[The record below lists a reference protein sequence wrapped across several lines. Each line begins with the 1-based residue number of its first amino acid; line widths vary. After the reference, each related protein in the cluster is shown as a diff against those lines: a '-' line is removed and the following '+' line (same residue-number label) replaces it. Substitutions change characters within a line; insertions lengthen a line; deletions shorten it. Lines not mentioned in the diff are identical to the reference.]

1 MARPEQLAPYGAI
14 NPTSKPVSAFVEPNS
29 QIVLGQPQQP
39 AQFNAPKGIKTVG
52 TAGSPQVQGYNSF
65 ETLAQDLAPFSEQLM
80 KAAQK
85 GGLAFASWQMDLG
98 EQAAL
103 EQTAEAALRLDEEV
117 ETSELNR
124 AAENRALAVRDPY
137 AGGIMNML
145 NPYRSI
151 GYRRGLS
158 KRAGQEIEN
167 GLANYV
173 SQNSDR
179 IDYLAPDQGFA
190 ALQAIRAEYTNGVL
204 DKYGIDS
211 GSPGFSKYTAP
222 RIERAS
228 DAVAQTL
235 QKDRTEWI
243 DSQKPRQVA
252 ALLQAEWR
260 SITANR
266 AVTYNGTV
274 YRAADPGYEGAVRA
288 RLNQIS
294 TAELMTGGLPGQQ
307 SKWEKEVFQILAATG
322 DFRGDGTSP
331 TDYLATRTPMIGV
344 DGKQKVSG
352 IGEPLFYSW
361 KELYSQEDID
371 SEIKYGQA
379 RWTQTSRTRKEYAS
393 QLSAQVTEAT
403 MGMRPGPEREAV
415 ITQTINNFMDTL
427 TQLNGQPVD
436 AATRDYLYEAARKG
450 SKQSYEGVVM
460 ADDPRVVTDFVQGIS
475 AGTGPFNGA
484 SARAQLQGLVNS
496 VNDPELA
503 ARLASQGMTAI
514 DEREKQEDVVTRFSS
529 TFNPIIDR
537 KIEGLL
543 SNEYTYDTPRDK
555 RNRPIA
561 EENVRAIY
569 EPAVQDAIRAKEQE
583 LQRRMTQTEAAQVT
597 RDVIKAIKPEDLE
610 GAFPNGRTQ
619 REQQKNQSTS
629 NTSSPAA
636 ATGSQPT
643 PIAATYSNEGLA
655 SIPNRRVVLRQYQSV
670 RFMDSIAID
679 EAVSNSWKS
688 YDQPRPLLRAYR
700 DSGAKSLYDF
710 VNAQYELLKQQ
721 FPDYEPTWTDQQW
734 LRFKTR
740 SQRTSGLERG
750 AYSTANL
757 VQSRPMLASIQGSMV
772 SIPFGV

>member
-1 MARPEQLAPYGAI
+1 MSWKKHFTVVKDASPLTNTQGGSDGTKYSHYSSHLPEVYSGH
-14 NPTSKPVSAFVEPNS
+14 PN
-29 QIVLGQPQQP
+29 
-39 AQFNAPKGIKTVG
+39 
-52 TAGSPQVQGYNSF
+52 
-65 ETLAQDLAPFSEQLM
+65 
-80 KAAQK
+80 
-85 GGLAFASWQMDLG
+85 
-98 EQAAL
+98 
-103 EQTAEAALRLDEEV
+103 
-117 ETSELNR
+117 
-124 AAENRALAVRDPY
+124 
-137 AGGIMNML
+137 
-145 NPYRSI
+145 
-151 GYRRGLS
+151 
-158 KRAGQEIEN
+158 
-167 GLANYV
+167 
-173 SQNSDR
+173 
-179 IDYLAPDQGFA
+179 
-190 ALQAIRAEYTNGVL
+190 
-204 DKYGIDS
+204 
-211 GSPGFSKYTAP
+211 
-222 RIERAS
+222 
-228 DAVAQTL
+228 
-235 QKDRTEWI
+235 RTERYG
-243 DSQKPRQVA
+243 Q
-252 ALLQAEWR
+252 
-260 SITANR
+260 
-266 AVTYNGTV
+266 
-274 YRAADPGYEGAVRA
+274 YE
-288 RLNQIS
+288 
-294 TAELMTGGLPGQQ
+294 TM
-307 SKWEKEVFQILAATG
+307 
-322 DFRGDGTSP
+322 
-331 TDYLATRTPMIGV
+331 
-344 DGKQKVSG
+344 
-352 IGEPLFYSW
+352 
-361 KELYSQEDID
+361 DID